1 MCEPVSLISTA
12 VSAAGSIAGH
22 QAESAAVEG
31 RNRAKLRNFEEQN
44 KLYDREVMFDRAKYK
59 NDMALADIDQDAT
72 YQAMV
77 DQWSQA
83 DQQLDRLFYDGDQ
96 KINNAIVKM
105 YENDYAG
112 TQTGKTAARLAG
124 KSAKKLG
131 QYKSEVLHNMM
142 MSEEETMMRKEQSW
156 NQAQRDS
163 QKIFEKVRFAPIHG
177 PTPIAPELEAKPS
190 SASMILGIAGAA
202 ASGLQ
207 QGLDNKAPSITN
219 QDWSAGSQ
227 LPTASA
233 DYWGGSNKMSSNM
246 IRQSFTTD
254 YNLLGGSNRFN

>member
-12 VSAAGSIAGH
+12 VSATGSIAGH
-22 QAESAAVEG
+22 QAESAAVAG

-72 YQAMV
+72 YQAMI

-124 KSAKKLG
+124 KSARKLG
-131 QYKSEVLHNMM
+131 QYKSEVLHNLM
-142 MSEEETMMRKEQSW
+142 MSKEETMMKKEQS
-156 NQAQRDS
+156 
-163 QKIFEKVRFAPIHG
+163 
-177 PTPIAPELEAKPS
+177 
-190 SASMILGIAGAA
+190 
-202 ASGLQ
+202 
-207 QGLDNKAPSITN
+207 
-219 QDWSAGSQ
+219 
-227 LPTASA
+227 
-233 DYWGGSNKMSSNM
+233 
-246 IRQSFTTD
+246 
-254 YNLLGGSNRFN
+254 